1 MSQKVVHLF
10 VCMAD
15 NEISLR
21 VSVSSFS
28 SRFLITPKDSEQD
41 AHGAEHEH
49 KMVQKNPAATKLE

>member
-1 MSQKVVHLF
+1 
-10 VCMAD
+10 MAD

-49 KMVQKNPAATKLE
+49 KMVQKNPAVTKLE